1 MTNLELKKEWEARIA
16 AYKSSGQS
24 GAAWCAANQINLHQF
39 YYWKRRLTSD
49 DQPKSQST
57 NWLSFNIS
65 NSSDIHSDHILIRIG
80 EVAIQVKQGYDPK
93 LLLTIIQT
101 LRASC

>member
-1 MTNLELKKEWEARIA
+1 MTHFELKKEWQARISDF
-16 AYKSSGQS
+16 KSSGQS

-39 YYWKRRLTSD
+39 YYWKKRLDFD

-57 NWLSFNIS
+57 NWLSFEIS
-65 NSSDIHSDHILIRIG
+65 NRSKKPSEHILIRIG
-80 EVAIQVKQGYDPK
+80 EVAIEIKQGYDPE
-93 LLLTIIQT
+93 LLLNVIQT